1 MKPKHQSV
9 RLMFCGSRARGCSS
23 MRLTTPFPF
32 SRSRKIELQLLPL
45 QPAWFFAALAFCL
58 CSVFGAAALTASTPQ
73 RDSAGPGFVQELPAP
88 LRDVQQALDEVLED
102 ETIQGTY
109 IFDKDRTL
117 TGAQTVSSTP
127 LFGPWKGAG
136 TVFYKIRT
144 DAIAPRHFVNSAD
157 QGTIAVRYIV
167 TSLDPNRTRLR
178 IDAVFVENSRR
189 TVHPSD
195 GTVESGEF
203 KAFQEHLHAIEHFEQ
218 EALEAKR
225 RRDSS
230 DLVKQTLAFQHE
242 DESTRLAA
250 AQSSVQ
256 DLEQRVH
263 SLRQEVERRV
273 KAPGADLKSAPF
285 RSAAKVASLSAYTD
299 VVIMIVTAHWYGVET
314 PDGQHGW
321 LPLDQLEA
329 LP

>member
-1 MKPKHQSV
+1 MKPKYKFD
-9 RLMFCGSRARGCSS
+9 RPMFCGSRADSCSS
-23 MRLTTPFPF
+23 MRLLTPCRFPQ
-32 SRSRKIELQLLPL
+32 SRKIAPQLLLARFP
-45 QPAWFFAALAFCL
+45 AALAFWVC
-58 CSVFGAAALTASTPQ
+58 CIFGASTLTAKSPQ
-73 RDSAGPGFVQELPAP
+73 RDSTGPGFVQELPAP

-102 ETIQGTY
+102 QTIQGTY

-117 TGAQTVSSTP
+117 TGAQVVSSTP
-127 LFGPWKGAG
+127 LFERWKGDG
-136 TVFYKIRT
+136 TVFYKVRT
-144 DAIAPRHFVNSAD
+144 DAIAPRHFLNSAD

-167 TSLDPNRTRLR
+167 TSLDANRTRLR

-203 KAFQEHLHAIEHFEQ
+203 KVFQEHLHAIEHFEQ

-230 DLVKQTLAFQHE
+230 DLVKQTLAFQQE

-273 KAPGADLKSAPF
+273 KAPGADLKAAPF
-285 RSAAKVASLSAYTD
+285 RSAAKVANLSAYTD
-299 VVIMIVTAHWYGVET
+299 VVIMIVTPHWYGVET

-321 LPLDQLEA
+321 LPLDQLES